1 MEALERYY
9 REYLMDYAQ
18 DSNWEGY
25 DMDAQLTR
33 DHIEEILEKG
43 YMDPDDAA
51 FVRSILP
58 DVENDRIR
66 ADIEEYLESLIVL

>member
-1 MEALERYY
+1 MDALERYY

-25 DMDAQLTR
+25 DVDAQFTR
-33 DHIEEILEKG
+33 NRIEKILDKG

-58 DVENDRIR
+58 DVENERIR